1 MQLAAGC
8 GDGPAA
14 PSDDPKDHHG
24 KEREEKEKTMQHK
37 RSRLSTKILAFV
49 LILAL
54 VFPASAFASVAD
66 VAKDTRAPGKSLAN
80 TYPAYT
86 DIEWQISLAE
96 NAQAMVTVPTNM
108 TEEELG
114 TALSGDLTLS
124 LDRDSTRGY
133 LNPEKFP
140 YPYQGGALD
149 TWMTQWTKDKQPQ
162 NLFRVTEM
170 GISVDEAGK
179 VSLKLWIDIN
189 CYFGNRSGNVDY
201 SAPHSNG
208 GAYLDLCGYY
218 TLNVTAGDEAV
229 GSIHTKIVPYDSFRT
244 VYELYDDIDALAAMD
259 TDLYVSKESMG
270 QTTTDGY
277 DMPYLIV
284 ADSKESVDKW
294 LAYTDLVESDP
305 DLVLTKL
312 ANGDFDDLRVPMF
325 ASNVHSNENAA
336 VNGILEFA
344 HLLLENETIN
354 VNTLEGFTDAGKEL
368 LAQEMAKQNV
378 AVPEQI
384 KDFASYIGFIRGE
397 NGYKANGSLYSGQ
410 LDLEEYYNVK
420 NNEVNVKELLGDVF
434 MVIVPEQNIE
444 GYEHMTRTT
453 GQGYDPNRDEAN
465 QTLFEDANAMAL
477 VNKFNPMVFTEIHG
491 RVEAMLIEPCTPPHE
506 PNYEYDLI
514 DKQFIQLGEA
524 VGMGAIA
531 NNPEHNS
538 FEMPYRDY
546 LRVDNDSPSGVAWT
560 EPWDDMTTAYGSQ
573 FPVLIGTAGITWELP
588 VYSDVASELVVPY
601 GLMTQAM
608 YIQANKIT
616 MLENQAKLFSRG
628 VNNTNSNELVAPW
641 YVDQYDRPG
650 TQTELMRP
658 VYDGEGQNG
667 NFYPECYIIPM
678 DSANQ
683 KNLYDAAAEMKYL
696 TRNDVKVNVASKEFT
711 YDGVTYPAGTMV
723 VSMYQAK
730 RSLANSQL
738 FDGTFINVWQG
749 LYSESFAQRSNARGY
764 DRVIVAEPA
773 AYKTI
778 MAACPETINYTQALT
793 YLAAFATQF
802 EGVEN
807 ADVIIENVSN
817 DSAAAVNALLR
828 AGKTVAMITEGSEK
842 GNFICSYEDFM
853 TVAKDYVLTATG
865 EYGAGIKA
873 AVILN
878 PQVYLPGKPADN
890 TSGYVETTLRSGSYN
905 YRFDWLALT
914 AMGFTMTDDL
924 TKANVIVGSR
934 ALSDDALA
942 AVKAG
947 TPYMGYSND
956 AITGRSAFMQE
967 LGVEISSCDKGTDFL
982 GRVVYPNNTLVNAT
996 YINEGDDV
1004 MYEYGTNWFTKIPEG
1019 ATVLVQ
1025 NAGKAPLQGCICL
1038 TDDELTEQFNQY
1050 NNGVVGFEYQ
1060 NGDLDMA
1067 LFANVLNHKI
1077 HQTDEYTFIS
1087 NFIFSRSLTQ
1097 TAYEGTAQPENPD
1110 PVNPGKPEEPGKPD
1124 APKTGDSSN
1133 IIVWVLAASFSC
1145 VMIPAAVTLKRK
1157 AR

>member
-1 MQLAAGC
+1 
-8 GDGPAA
+8 
-14 PSDDPKDHHG
+14 
-24 KEREEKEKTMQHK
+24 MQHK

-86 DIEWQISLAE
+86 DIDWQISLAE
-96 NAQAMVTVPTNM
+96 DATATVTLPTNL
-108 TEEELG
+108 TENELAAAMDAG
-114 TALSGDLTLS
+114 LSLS
-124 LDRDSTRGY
+124 LDRDTQRGY

-140 YPYQGGALD
+140 NPYQGGPLD
-149 TWMTQWTKDKQPQ
+149 SWKTQRDTQMFQ
-162 NLFRVTEM
+162 
-170 GISVDEAGK
+170 VDDYGFAFDDDGK
-179 VSLKLWIDIN
+179 VSLVLYLNIS
-189 CYFGNRSGNVDY
+189 CYFANRSGSVNY

-208 GAYLDLCGYY
+208 GAYLGLCGYY
-218 TLNVTAGDEAV
+218 TLRVTADGKDIVSCHAKV
-229 GSIHTKIVPYDSFRT
+229 VPYDSFRT
-244 VYELYDDIDALAAMD
+244 VYELYDDLEALAATD

-305 DLVLTKL
+305 DLALTKL

-354 VNTLEGFTDAGKEL
+354 VNTLEGFDDAGKEL

-514 DKQFIQLGEA
+514 AKQFIQLGEA

-738 FDGTFINVWQG
+738 FDGSFINVWQG

-807 ADVIIENVSN
+807 ADVIIDNVSN

-828 AGKTVAMITEGSEK
+828 AGKTVAIITEGSEK

-865 EYGAGIKA
+865 VYGAGIKA

-914 AMGFTMTDDL
+914 AMGFTI
-924 TKANVIVGSR
+924 KANVIVGSR

-947 TPYMGYSND
+947 TPYMGYS
-956 AITGRSAFMQE
+956 TGASSGSAFMQE

-1087 NFIFSRSLTQ
+1087 NFIFSRSLTE
-1097 TAYEGTAQPENPD
+1097 TAYEGVAQPENPD

>member
-1 MQLAAGC
+1 
-8 GDGPAA
+8 
-14 PSDDPKDHHG
+14 
-24 KEREEKEKTMQHK
+24 MQHK
-37 RSRLSTKILAFV
+37 RSRLTTKILAFV

-86 DIEWQISLAE
+86 DIDWQISLAE

-114 TALSGDLTLS
+114 TALSGGLTLS

-189 CYFGNRSGNVDY
+189 CYFGNRSGNVDF

-218 TLNVTAGDEAV
+218 TLNVTAGDEAI

-244 VYELYDDIDALAAMD
+244 VYELYDDIDALAATD
-259 TDLYVSKESMG
+259 TDLYVAKESMG
-270 QTTTDGY
+270 QTTVDGY

-305 DLVLTKL
+305 DLALTKL

-344 HLLLENETIN
+344 HLLLENETIS
-354 VNTLEGFTDAGKEL
+354 VNTLEGFTEAGQ
-368 LAQEMAKQNV
+368 AQLKAEMEKQGA

-384 KDFASYIGFIRGE
+384 KNFASYIGFIRGE

-514 DKQFIQLGEA
+514 AKQFIQLGEA

-538 FEMPYRDY
+538 FEMPHRDY
-546 LRVDNDSPSGVAWT
+546 LRVDSDSPSGVAWT

-588 VYSDVASELVVPY
+588 VYSDVTSELVVPY

-608 YIQANKIT
+608 YIQNHKID
-616 MLENQAKLFSRG
+616 MLTTQAKLFSRG
-628 VNNTNSNELVAPW
+628 VNNTNSNEFVAPW
-641 YVDQYDRPG
+641 YVDQYDRVG
-650 TQTELMRP
+650 EQADLMRP

-683 KNLYDAAAEMKYL
+683 KNLYDAAVEMKYL

-738 FDGTFINVWQG
+738 FDGTFINVWRG

-764 DRVIVAEPA
+764 DRIIVAEPA
-773 AYKTI
+773 AYKAI

-793 YLAAFATQF
+793 YLAAFAAQF

-807 ADVIIENVSN
+807 ADVIIDNVSN

-853 TVAKDYVLTATG
+853 TVAKDYVITATG
-865 EYGAGIKA
+865 VYGANYKA

-878 PQVYLPGKPADN
+878 PLVFLPGKPANN

-914 AMGFTMTDDL
+914 AMGFTMTEDL

-947 TPYMGYSND
+947 TPYMGYSTG
-956 AITGRSAFMQE
+956 AISESALMQE
-967 LGVEISSCDKGTDFL
+967 LGVEISSCTMGTDFL
-982 GRVVYPNNTLVNAT
+982 GRVVYPNNTLVNAS
-996 YINEGDDV
+996 YINEADDV

-1038 TDDELTEQFNQY
+1038 TNDELTEQFNQY

-1060 NGDLDMA
+1060 SGKLDMA

-1087 NFIFSRSLTQ
+1087 NFIFSRSLTE
-1097 TAYEGTAQPENPD
+1097 TAYEGVAQPENPD

-1124 APKTGDSSN
+1124 APKTGDTSS
-1133 IIVWVLAASFSC
+1133 IIVWVLAASFTV
-1145 VMIPAAVTLKRK
+1145 VMIPMTVTLKRK

>member
-1 MQLAAGC
+1 
-8 GDGPAA
+8 
-14 PSDDPKDHHG
+14 
-24 KEREEKEKTMQHK
+24 MQHK

-86 DIEWQISLAE
+86 DIDWQISLAE
-96 NAQAMVTVPTNM
+96 DATATVTLPTNL
-108 TEEELG
+108 TENELAAAMDAG
-114 TALSGDLTLS
+114 LSLS
-124 LDRDSTRGY
+124 LDRDTQRGY

-140 YPYQGGALD
+140 NPYQGGPLD
-149 TWMTQWTKDKQPQ
+149 SWKTQRDTQMFQ
-162 NLFRVTEM
+162 
-170 GISVDEAGK
+170 VDDYGFAFDDDGK
-179 VSLKLWIDIN
+179 VSLVLYLNIS
-189 CYFGNRSGNVDY
+189 CYFANRSGSVDY

-218 TLNVTAGDEAV
+218 TLRVTADGKDIASCHAKV
-229 GSIHTKIVPYDSFRT
+229 VPYDSFRT
-244 VYELYDDIDALAAMD
+244 VYELYDDLEALAATD
-259 TDLYVSKESMG
+259 TDLYVAKESMG

-277 DMPYLIV
+277 NMPYLII

-305 DLVLTKL
+305 DLALTKL

-410 LDLEEYYNVK
+410 LDLAAYYNVQE
-420 NNEVNVKELLGDVF
+420 NRVNVKELLGDVF

-514 DKQFIQLGEA
+514 AKQFIQLGEA

-628 VNNTNSNELVAPW
+628 VNNNNSNELVAPW

-807 ADVIIENVSN
+807 ADVIIDNVSN
-817 DSAAAVNALLR
+817 DSAAAVNVLLR

-1050 NNGVVGFEYQ
+1050 NNGVVGFKYQ

-1087 NFIFSRSLTQ
+1087 NFIFSRSLTT
-1097 TAYEGTAQPENPD
+1097 TAYEGVAQPENPD

-1133 IIVWVLAASFSC
+1133 IILWVLAASFSC

>member
-1 MQLAAGC
+1 
-8 GDGPAA
+8 
-14 PSDDPKDHHG
+14 
-24 KEREEKEKTMQHK
+24 MQHK

-86 DIEWQISLAE
+86 DIDWQISLAE
-96 NAQAMVTVPTNM
+96 DATATVTLPTNL
-108 TEEELG
+108 TENELAAAMDAG
-114 TALSGDLTLS
+114 LSLS
-124 LDRDSTRGY
+124 LDRDTQRGY

-140 YPYQGGALD
+140 NPYQGGPLD
-149 TWMTQWTKDKQPQ
+149 SWKTQRDTQMFQ
-162 NLFRVTEM
+162 
-170 GISVDEAGK
+170 VDDYGFAFDDDGK
-179 VSLKLWIDIN
+179 VSLVLYLNIS
-189 CYFGNRSGNVDY
+189 CYFANRSGSVNY

-208 GAYLDLCGYY
+208 GAYLGLCGYY
-218 TLNVTAGDEAV
+218 TLRVTADGKDIVSCHAKV
-229 GSIHTKIVPYDSFRT
+229 VPYDSFRT
-244 VYELYDDIDALAAMD
+244 VYELYDDLEALAATD

-305 DLVLTKL
+305 DLALTKL

-514 DKQFIQLGEA
+514 AKQFIQLGEA

-807 ADVIIENVSN
+807 ADVIIDNVSN

-828 AGKTVAMITEGSEK
+828 AGKTVAIITEGSEK

-865 EYGAGIKA
+865 VYGAGIKA

-914 AMGFTMTDDL
+914 AMGFTI
-924 TKANVIVGSR
+924 KANVIVGSR

-947 TPYMGYSND
+947 TPYMGYSTG
-956 AITGRSAFMQE
+956 AISGSAFMQE

-1067 LFANVLNHKI
+1067 LFANVLYHKI
-1077 HQTDEYTFIS
+1077 HQTDEYTFIR
-1087 NFIFSRSLTQ
+1087 NFLFSRSLTE
-1097 TAYEGTAQPENPD
+1097 TAYEGVAQPENPD

>member
-1 MQLAAGC
+1 MTA
-8 GDGPAA
+8 DG
-14 PSDDPKDHHG
+14 KD
-24 KEREEKEKTMQHK
+24 
-37 RSRLSTKILAFV
+37 I
-49 LILAL
+49 
-54 VFPASAFASVAD
+54 ASCH
-66 VAKDTRAPGKSLAN
+66 AK
-80 TYPAYT
+80 
-86 DIEWQISLAE
+86 
-96 NAQAMVTVPTNM
+96 V
-108 TEEELG
+108 
-114 TALSGDLTLS
+114 
-124 LDRDSTRGY
+124 
-133 LNPEKFP
+133 
-140 YPYQGGALD
+140 
-149 TWMTQWTKDKQPQ
+149 
-162 NLFRVTEM
+162 
-170 GISVDEAGK
+170 
-179 VSLKLWIDIN
+179 
-189 CYFGNRSGNVDY
+189 
-201 SAPHSNG
+201 
-208 GAYLDLCGYY
+208 
-218 TLNVTAGDEAV
+218 
-229 GSIHTKIVPYDSFRT
+229 VPYDSFRT
-244 VYELYDDIDALAAMD
+244 VYELYDDLEALAATD

-305 DLVLTKL
+305 DLALTKL

-344 HLLLENETIN
+344 HLLLANETIN

-410 LDLEEYYNVK
+410 LDLAAYYNVQE
-420 NNEVNVKELLGDVF
+420 NRVNVKELLGDVF

-514 DKQFIQLGEA
+514 
-524 VGMGAIA
+524 
-531 NNPEHNS
+531 
-538 FEMPYRDY
+538 
-546 LRVDNDSPSGVAWT
+546 
-560 EPWDDMTTAYGSQ
+560 
-573 FPVLIGTAGITWELP
+573 
-588 VYSDVASELVVPY
+588 
-601 GLMTQAM
+601 
-608 YIQANKIT
+608 
-616 MLENQAKLFSRG
+616 AKLFSRG

-678 DSANQ
+678 DSTNQ

-696 TRNDVKVNVASKEFT
+696 TRNDVKVNVASKEST

-807 ADVIIENVSN
+807 ADVIIDNVSN

-865 EYGAGIKA
+865 VYGAGIKA

-947 TPYMGYSND
+947 TPYMGYSNG
-956 AITGRSAFMQE
+956 AISGSAFMQE

-996 YINEGDDV
+996 YINDG
-1004 MYEYGTNWFTKIPEG
+1004 
-1019 ATVLVQ
+1019 
-1025 NAGKAPLQGCICL
+1025 
-1038 TDDELTEQFNQY
+1038 
-1050 NNGVVGFEYQ
+1050 
-1060 NGDLDMA
+1060 
-1067 LFANVLNHKI
+1067 
-1077 HQTDEYTFIS
+1077 
-1087 NFIFSRSLTQ
+1087 
-1097 TAYEGTAQPENPD
+1097 
-1110 PVNPGKPEEPGKPD
+1110 
-1124 APKTGDSSN
+1124 PKTGDSSN

>member
-1 MQLAAGC
+1 
-8 GDGPAA
+8 
-14 PSDDPKDHHG
+14 
-24 KEREEKEKTMQHK
+24 MQHK

-66 VAKDTRAPGKSLAN
+66 VAKDTRSPGKSLAN

-86 DIEWQISLAE
+86 DIDWQISLAE
-96 NAQAMVTVPTNM
+96 DATATVTLPTNL
-108 TEEELG
+108 TENELAAAMDAG
-114 TALSGDLTLS
+114 LSLS
-124 LDRDSTRGY
+124 LDRDTQRGY

-140 YPYQGGALD
+140 NPYQGGPLD
-149 TWMTQWTKDKQPQ
+149 SWKTQRDTQMFQ
-162 NLFRVTEM
+162 
-170 GISVDEAGK
+170 VDDYGFAFDDDGK
-179 VSLKLWIDIN
+179 VSLVLYLNIS
-189 CYFGNRSGNVDY
+189 CYFANRSGSVDY

-218 TLNVTAGDEAV
+218 TLRVTADGKDIASCHAKV
-229 GSIHTKIVPYDSFRT
+229 VPYDSFRT
-244 VYELYDDIDALAAMD
+244 VYELYDDLEALAAMD
-259 TDLYVSKESMG
+259 TDLYVAKESMG
-270 QTTTDGY
+270 QTTVDGY

-305 DLVLTKL
+305 DLALTKL

-344 HLLLENETIN
+344 HLLLENETIS

-384 KDFASYIGFIRGE
+384 KNFASYIGFIRGE

-514 DKQFIQLGEA
+514 AKQFIQLGEA

-538 FEMPYRDY
+538 FEMPHRDY

-807 ADVIIENVSN
+807 ADVIIDNVSN

-853 TVAKDYVLTATG
+853 TVAKDYVITATG
-865 EYGAGIKA
+865 VYGANYKA

-878 PQVYLPGKPADN
+878 PLVFLPGKPANN

-934 ALSDDALA
+934 VLSDDALA

-956 AITGRSAFMQE
+956 AITGSSAFMQE
-967 LGVEISSCDKGTDFL
+967 LGVEISSCDMGTDFL

-1004 MYEYGTNWFTKIPEG
+1004 MYEYGTNWFTKIPKG

-1060 NGDLDMA
+1060 SGDLDMA

-1087 NFIFSRSLTQ
+1087 NFIFSRSLTT
-1097 TAYEGTAQPENPD
+1097 TAYEGVAQPENPD

-1124 APKTGDSSN
+1124 ALKTGDSSN
-1133 IIVWVLAASFSC
+1133 IILWVLAASFSC

>member
-1 MQLAAGC
+1 M
-8 GDGPAA
+8 
-14 PSDDPKDHHG
+14 DDYG
-24 KEREEKEKTMQHK
+24 F
-37 RSRLSTKILAFV
+37 AF
-49 LILAL
+49 
-54 VFPASAFASVAD
+54 D
-66 VAKDTRAPGKSLAN
+66 D
-80 TYPAYT
+80 
-86 DIEWQISLAE
+86 D
-96 NAQAMVTVPTNM
+96 
-108 TEEELG
+108 
-114 TALSGDLTLS
+114 
-124 LDRDSTRGY
+124 
-133 LNPEKFP
+133 
-140 YPYQGGALD
+140 
-149 TWMTQWTKDKQPQ
+149 
-162 NLFRVTEM
+162 
-170 GISVDEAGK
+170 GK
-179 VSLKLWIDIN
+179 VSLVLYLNIS
-189 CYFGNRSGNVDY
+189 CYFANRSGSVDY

-218 TLNVTAGDEAV
+218 TLRVTADGKDIASCHAKV
-229 GSIHTKIVPYDSFRT
+229 VPYDSFRT
-244 VYELYDDIDALAAMD
+244 VYELYDDLEALAAMD

-305 DLVLTKL
+305 DLALTKL

-384 KDFASYIGFIRGE
+384 KNFASYIGFIRGE

-410 LDLEEYYNVK
+410 LDLAAYYNVQE
-420 NNEVNVKELLGDVF
+420 NRVNVKELLGDVF

-514 DKQFIQLGEA
+514 AKQFIQLGEA

-683 KNLYDAAAEMKYL
+683 KNLYDAAAGMKYL

-807 ADVIIENVSN
+807 ADVIIDNVSN

-828 AGKTVAMITEGSEK
+828 AGKTVAIITEGSEK

-865 EYGAGIKA
+865 VYGAGIKA

-1038 TDDELTEQFNQY
+1038 TDDELTAQFNQY

-1060 NGDLDMA
+1060 SGKLDMA

-1087 NFIFSRSLTQ
+1087 NFIFSRSLTT
-1097 TAYEGTAQPENPD
+1097 TAYEGVAQPENPD
-1110 PVNPGKPEEPGKPD
+1110 PANPGKPEEPGKPD

-1133 IIVWVLAASFSC
+1133 IILWVLAASFSC
-1145 VMIPAAVTLKRK
+1145 VMIPAAVTLRRK

>member
-1 MQLAAGC
+1 
-8 GDGPAA
+8 
-14 PSDDPKDHHG
+14 
-24 KEREEKEKTMQHK
+24 MQHK

-49 LILAL
+49 LILVL

-66 VAKDTRAPGKSLAN
+66 VAKDTRSPGKSLAN

-86 DIEWQISLAE
+86 DIDWQISLAE
-96 NAQAMVTVPTNM
+96 DATATVTLPTNL
-108 TEEELG
+108 TENELAAAMDAG
-114 TALSGDLTLS
+114 LSLS
-124 LDRDSTRGY
+124 LDRDTQRGY

-140 YPYQGGALD
+140 NPYQGGPLD
-149 TWMTQWTKDKQPQ
+149 SWKTQRDTQMFQ
-162 NLFRVTEM
+162 
-170 GISVDEAGK
+170 VDDYGFAFDDDGK
-179 VSLKLWIDIN
+179 VSLVLYLNIS
-189 CYFGNRSGNVDY
+189 CYFGNRSGNVDF

-305 DLVLTKL
+305 DLALTKL

-453 GQGYDPNRDEAN
+453 SQGYDPNRDEAN

-514 DKQFIQLGEA
+514 AKQFIQLGEA

-807 ADVIIENVSN
+807 ADVIIDNVSN

-865 EYGAGIKA
+865 VYGSGIKA

-947 TPYMGYSND
+947 TPYMGYSNG
-956 AITGRSAFMQE
+956 AISGSAFMQE

-1025 NAGKAPLQGCICL
+1025 NAGKDPLQGCICL
-1038 TDDELTEQFNQY
+1038 TDEELTAQFNQY

-1060 NGDLDMA
+1060 NGDLDIA
-1067 LFANVLNHKI
+1067 LFANVMNHKI

-1087 NFIFSRSLTQ
+1087 NFIFSRSLTE
-1097 TAYEGTAQPENPD
+1097 TAYEGVAQPENPD

>member
-1 MQLAAGC
+1 
-8 GDGPAA
+8 
-14 PSDDPKDHHG
+14 
-24 KEREEKEKTMQHK
+24 MQHK

-66 VAKDTRAPGKSLAN
+66 VAKDTRSPGKSLAN

-86 DIEWQISLAE
+86 DIDWQISLAE
-96 NAQAMVTVPTNM
+96 DATATVTLPTNL
-108 TEEELG
+108 TENELAAAMDAG
-114 TALSGDLTLS
+114 LSLS
-124 LDRDSTRGY
+124 LDRDTQRGY

-140 YPYQGGALD
+140 NPYQGGPLD
-149 TWMTQWTKDKQPQ
+149 SWKTQRDTQMFQ
-162 NLFRVTEM
+162 
-170 GISVDEAGK
+170 VDDYGFAFDDDGK
-179 VSLKLWIDIN
+179 VSLVLYLNIS
-189 CYFGNRSGNVDY
+189 CYFANRSGSVDY

-218 TLNVTAGDEAV
+218 TLRVTADGKDIASCHAKV
-229 GSIHTKIVPYDSFRT
+229 VPYDSFRT
-244 VYELYDDIDALAAMD
+244 VYELYDDLEALAAMD
-259 TDLYVSKESMG
+259 TDLYVAKESMG
-270 QTTTDGY
+270 QTTVDGY

-305 DLVLTKL
+305 DLALTKL

-344 HLLLENETIN
+344 HLLLENETIS

-384 KDFASYIGFIRGE
+384 KNFASYIGFIRGE

-514 DKQFIQLGEA
+514 AKQFIQLGEA

-538 FEMPYRDY
+538 FEMPHRDY

-807 ADVIIENVSN
+807 ADVIIDNVSN

-853 TVAKDYVLTATG
+853 TVAKDYVITATG
-865 EYGAGIKA
+865 VYGANYKA

-878 PQVYLPGKPADN
+878 PLVFLPGKPANN

-934 ALSDDALA
+934 VLSDDALA

-956 AITGRSAFMQE
+956 AITGSSAFMQE
-967 LGVEISSCDKGTDFL
+967 LGVEISSCDMGTDFL

-1004 MYEYGTNWFTKIPEG
+1004 MYEYGTNWFTKIPKG

-1060 NGDLDMA
+1060 SGDLDMA

-1087 NFIFSRSLTQ
+1087 NFIFSRSLTT
-1097 TAYEGTAQPENPD
+1097 TAYEGVAQPENPD

>member
-1 MQLAAGC
+1 MTA
-8 GDGPAA
+8 DG
-14 PSDDPKDHHG
+14 KD
-24 KEREEKEKTMQHK
+24 
-37 RSRLSTKILAFV
+37 I
-49 LILAL
+49 
-54 VFPASAFASVAD
+54 ASCH
-66 VAKDTRAPGKSLAN
+66 AK
-80 TYPAYT
+80 
-86 DIEWQISLAE
+86 
-96 NAQAMVTVPTNM
+96 V
-108 TEEELG
+108 
-114 TALSGDLTLS
+114 
-124 LDRDSTRGY
+124 
-133 LNPEKFP
+133 
-140 YPYQGGALD
+140 
-149 TWMTQWTKDKQPQ
+149 
-162 NLFRVTEM
+162 
-170 GISVDEAGK
+170 
-179 VSLKLWIDIN
+179 
-189 CYFGNRSGNVDY
+189 
-201 SAPHSNG
+201 
-208 GAYLDLCGYY
+208 
-218 TLNVTAGDEAV
+218 
-229 GSIHTKIVPYDSFRT
+229 VPYDSFRT
-244 VYELYDDIDALAAMD
+244 VYELYDDLEALAATD

-305 DLVLTKL
+305 DLALTKL

-410 LDLEEYYNVK
+410 LDLAAYYNVQE
-420 NNEVNVKELLGDVF
+420 NRVNVKELLGDVF

-453 GQGYDPNRDEAN
+453 GQGYDPNRDETN

-514 DKQFIQLGEA
+514 
-524 VGMGAIA
+524 
-531 NNPEHNS
+531 
-538 FEMPYRDY
+538 
-546 LRVDNDSPSGVAWT
+546 
-560 EPWDDMTTAYGSQ
+560 
-573 FPVLIGTAGITWELP
+573 
-588 VYSDVASELVVPY
+588 
-601 GLMTQAM
+601 
-608 YIQANKIT
+608 
-616 MLENQAKLFSRG
+616 AKLFSRG

-678 DSANQ
+678 DSTNQ

-696 TRNDVKVNVASKEFT
+696 TRNDVKVNVASKEST

-807 ADVIIENVSN
+807 ADVIIDNVSN

-865 EYGAGIKA
+865 VYGAGIKA

-947 TPYMGYSND
+947 TPYMGYSNG
-956 AITGRSAFMQE
+956 AISGSAFMQE

-996 YINEGDDV
+996 YINDG
-1004 MYEYGTNWFTKIPEG
+1004 
-1019 ATVLVQ
+1019 
-1025 NAGKAPLQGCICL
+1025 
-1038 TDDELTEQFNQY
+1038 
-1050 NNGVVGFEYQ
+1050 
-1060 NGDLDMA
+1060 
-1067 LFANVLNHKI
+1067 
-1077 HQTDEYTFIS
+1077 
-1087 NFIFSRSLTQ
+1087 
-1097 TAYEGTAQPENPD
+1097 
-1110 PVNPGKPEEPGKPD
+1110 
-1124 APKTGDSSN
+1124 PKTGDSSN

>member
-1 MQLAAGC
+1 
-8 GDGPAA
+8 
-14 PSDDPKDHHG
+14 
-24 KEREEKEKTMQHK
+24 MQHK

-66 VAKDTRAPGKSLAN
+66 VAKDTRSPGKSLAN

-86 DIEWQISLAE
+86 DIDWQISLAE
-96 NAQAMVTVPTNM
+96 DATATVTLPTNL
-108 TEEELG
+108 TENELAAAMDAG
-114 TALSGDLTLS
+114 LSLS
-124 LDRDSTRGY
+124 LDRDTQRGY

-140 YPYQGGALD
+140 NPYQGGPLD
-149 TWMTQWTKDKQPQ
+149 SWKTQRDTQMFQ
-162 NLFRVTEM
+162 
-170 GISVDEAGK
+170 VDDYGFAFDDDGK
-179 VSLKLWIDIN
+179 VSLVLYLNIS
-189 CYFGNRSGNVDY
+189 CYFANRSGSVDY

-218 TLNVTAGDEAV
+218 TLRVTADGKDIASCHAKV
-229 GSIHTKIVPYDSFRT
+229 VPYDSFRT
-244 VYELYDDIDALAAMD
+244 VYELYDDLEALAAMD
-259 TDLYVSKESMG
+259 TDLYVAKESMG
-270 QTTTDGY
+270 QTTVDGY

-305 DLVLTKL
+305 DLALTKL

-344 HLLLENETIN
+344 HLLLENETIS

-368 LAQEMAKQNV
+368 LAQEMTKQNV

-384 KDFASYIGFIRGE
+384 KNFASYIGFIRGE

-514 DKQFIQLGEA
+514 AKQFIQLGEA

-538 FEMPYRDY
+538 FEMPHRDY

-807 ADVIIENVSN
+807 ADVIIDNVSN

-853 TVAKDYVLTATG
+853 TVAKDYVITATG
-865 EYGAGIKA
+865 VYGANYKA

-878 PQVYLPGKPADN
+878 PLVFLPGKPANN

-934 ALSDDALA
+934 VLSDDALA

-956 AITGRSAFMQE
+956 AITGSSAFMQE
-967 LGVEISSCDKGTDFL
+967 LGVEISSCDMGTDFL

-1004 MYEYGTNWFTKIPEG
+1004 MYEYGTNWFTKIPKG

-1060 NGDLDMA
+1060 SGDLDMA

-1087 NFIFSRSLTQ
+1087 NFIFSRSLTT
-1097 TAYEGTAQPENPD
+1097 TAYEGVAQPENPD

-1133 IIVWVLAASFSC
+1133 IILWVLAASFSC

>member
-453 GQGYDPNRDEAN
+453 SQGYDPNRDEAN

-514 DKQFIQLGEA
+514 AKQFIQLGEA

-538 FEMPYRDY
+538 FEMPHRDY

-696 TRNDVKVNVASKEFT
+696 TRNDVKVNVAGKEFT

-738 FDGTFINVWQG
+738 FDGTFINIWQG

-807 ADVIIENVSN
+807 ADVIIDNVSN

-842 GNFICSYEDFM
+842 GNFVCSYEDFM

-865 EYGAGIKA
+865 VYGAGIKA

-914 AMGFTMTDDL
+914 AMGFTMTEDL

-947 TPYMGYSND
+947 TPYMGYSTG
-956 AITGRSAFMQE
+956 AISGSAFMQE

-1004 MYEYGTNWFTKIPEG
+1004 MYEYGTNWFTKLPEG

-1025 NAGKAPLQGCICL
+1025 NAGKTPMQGCICL
-1038 TDDELTEQFNQY
+1038 TDEELTAQFNQY

-1060 NGDLDMA
+1060 SGKLDMA

-1087 NFIFSRSLTQ
+1087 NFIFSRSLTT
-1097 TAYEGTAQPENPD
+1097 TAYEGVAQPENPD

-1133 IIVWVLAASFSC
+1133 IILWVLAASFSC

>member
-1 MQLAAGC
+1 MQLAAG
-8 GDGPAA
+8 GGNGPAA

-37 RSRLSTKILAFV
+37 RSRLTTKILAFV

-66 VAKDTRAPGKSLAN
+66 VAKDTRSPGKSLAN

-244 VYELYDDIDALAAMD
+244 VYELYDDIDALAATD

-270 QTTTDGY
+270 QTTVDGY

-305 DLVLTKL
+305 DLALTKL

-384 KDFASYIGFIRGE
+384 KNFASYIGFIRGE

-453 GQGYDPNRDEAN
+453 SQGYDPNRDEAN

-514 DKQFIQLGEA
+514 AKQFIQLGEA

-538 FEMPYRDY
+538 FEMPHRDY

-696 TRNDVKVNVASKEFT
+696 TRNDVKVNVAGKEFT

-807 ADVIIENVSN
+807 ADVIIDNVSN

-865 EYGAGIKA
+865 VYGAGIKA

-947 TPYMGYSND
+947 TPYMGYSTG
-956 AITGRSAFMQE
+956 AISGSAFMQE

-996 YINEGDDV
+996 YINENDDV

-1025 NAGKAPLQGCICL
+1025 NAGKTPMQGCICL
-1038 TDDELTEQFNQY
+1038 TDDELTAQFNQY

-1060 NGDLDMA
+1060 NGDLDIA

-1087 NFIFSRSLTQ
+1087 NFIFSRSLTT
-1097 TAYEGTAQPENPD
+1097 TAYEGVAQPENPD

-1133 IIVWVLAASFSC
+1133 IILWVLAASFSC

>member
-1 MQLAAGC
+1 
-8 GDGPAA
+8 
-14 PSDDPKDHHG
+14 
-24 KEREEKEKTMQHK
+24 MQHK

-86 DIEWQISLAE
+86 DIDWQISLAE
-96 NAQAMVTVPTNM
+96 DATATVTLPTNL
-108 TEEELG
+108 TENELAAAMDAG
-114 TALSGDLTLS
+114 LSLS
-124 LDRDSTRGY
+124 LDRDTQRGY

-140 YPYQGGALD
+140 NPYQGGPLD
-149 TWMTQWTKDKQPQ
+149 SWKTQRDTQMFQ
-162 NLFRVTEM
+162 
-170 GISVDEAGK
+170 VDDYGFAFDDDGK
-179 VSLKLWIDIN
+179 VSLVLYLNIS
-189 CYFGNRSGNVDY
+189 CYFANRSGSVDY

-208 GAYLDLCGYY
+208 GAYLGLCGYY
-218 TLNVTAGDEAV
+218 TLRVTADGKDIASCHAKV
-229 GSIHTKIVPYDSFRT
+229 VPYDSFRT
-244 VYELYDDIDALAAMD
+244 VYELYDDLEALAAMD

-305 DLVLTKL
+305 DLALTKL

-384 KDFASYIGFIRGE
+384 KNFASYIGFIRGE

-410 LDLEEYYNVK
+410 LDLAAYYNVQE
-420 NNEVNVKELLGDVF
+420 NRVNVKELLGDVF

-514 DKQFIQLGEA
+514 AKQFIQLGEA

-807 ADVIIENVSN
+807 ADVIIDNVSN
-817 DSAAAVNALLR
+817 DSTAAINALLR

-865 EYGAGIKA
+865 VYGAGIKA

-914 AMGFTMTDDL
+914 AMGFTMTEDL

-956 AITGRSAFMQE
+956 AITGRFAFMQE
-967 LGVEISSCDKGTDFL
+967 LGVEISSCDMGTDFL

-996 YINEGDDV
+996 YINEADDV
-1004 MYEYGTNWFTKIPEG
+1004 MYEYGTYWFTKLPEG
-1019 ATVLVQ
+1019 ATVLMQ
-1025 NAGKAPLQGCICL
+1025 NAGKDLLQGCICL

-1087 NFIFSRSLTQ
+1087 NFIFSRSLTEM
-1097 TAYEGTAQPENPD
+1097 AYEGVAQPENPD

>member
-37 RSRLSTKILAFV
+37 RSRLTTKILAFV

-189 CYFGNRSGNVDY
+189 CYFGNRSGNVDF

-453 GQGYDPNRDEAN
+453 SQGYDPNRDEAN

-514 DKQFIQLGEA
+514 AKQFIQLGEA

-538 FEMPYRDY
+538 FEMPHRDY

-696 TRNDVKVNVASKEFT
+696 TRNDVKVNVAGKEFT

-807 ADVIIENVSN
+807 ADVIIDNVSN

-842 GNFICSYEDFM
+842 GNFVCSYEDFM

-865 EYGAGIKA
+865 VYGAGIKA

-914 AMGFTMTDDL
+914 AMGFTMTEDL
-924 TKANVIVGSR
+924 TKANVIVGSC

-947 TPYMGYSND
+947 TPYMGYSTG
-956 AITGRSAFMQE
+956 AISGSAFMQE

-1004 MYEYGTNWFTKIPEG
+1004 MYEYGTNWFTKLPEG

-1025 NAGKAPLQGCICL
+1025 NAGKTPMQGCICL
-1038 TDDELTEQFNQY
+1038 TDEELTAQFNQY

-1060 NGDLDMA
+1060 SGKLDMA

-1087 NFIFSRSLTQ
+1087 NFIFSRSLTT
-1097 TAYEGTAQPENPD
+1097 TAYEGVAQPENPD

-1133 IIVWVLAASFSC
+1133 IILWVLAASFSC

>member
-1 MQLAAGC
+1 
-8 GDGPAA
+8 
-14 PSDDPKDHHG
+14 
-24 KEREEKEKTMQHK
+24 MQHK

-66 VAKDTRAPGKSLAN
+66 VAKDTRSPGKSLAN

-86 DIEWQISLAE
+86 DIDWQISLAE
-96 NAQAMVTVPTNM
+96 DATATVTLPTNL
-108 TEEELG
+108 TENELAAAMDAG
-114 TALSGDLTLS
+114 LSLS
-124 LDRDSTRGY
+124 LDRDTQRGY

-140 YPYQGGALD
+140 NPYQGGPLD
-149 TWMTQWTKDKQPQ
+149 SWKTQRDTQMFQ
-162 NLFRVTEM
+162 
-170 GISVDEAGK
+170 VDDYGFAFDDDGK
-179 VSLKLWIDIN
+179 VSLVLYLNIS
-189 CYFGNRSGNVDY
+189 CYFANRSGSVDY

-218 TLNVTAGDEAV
+218 TLRVTADGKDIASCHAKV
-229 GSIHTKIVPYDSFRT
+229 VPYDSFRT
-244 VYELYDDIDALAAMD
+244 VYELYDDLEALAAMD

-305 DLVLTKL
+305 DLALTKL

-384 KDFASYIGFIRGE
+384 KNFASYIGFIRGE

-410 LDLEEYYNVK
+410 LDLAAYYNVQE
-420 NNEVNVKELLGDVF
+420 NRVNVKELLGDVF

-514 DKQFIQLGEA
+514 AKQFIQLGEA

-778 MAACPETINYTQALT
+778 MAACPETINYTQALN

-807 ADVIIENVSN
+807 ADVIIDNVSN

-828 AGKTVAMITEGSEK
+828 AGKTVAIITEGSEK

-853 TVAKDYVLTATG
+853 TVAKDYVITATG
-865 EYGAGIKA
+865 VYGANYKA

-878 PQVYLPGKPADN
+878 PLVFLPGKPANN

-934 ALSDDALA
+934 VLSDDALA

-956 AITGRSAFMQE
+956 AITGSSAFMQE
-967 LGVEISSCDKGTDFL
+967 LGVEISSCDMGTDFL

-1004 MYEYGTNWFTKIPEG
+1004 MYEYGTNWFTKIPKG

-1060 NGDLDMA
+1060 SGDLDMA

-1087 NFIFSRSLTQ
+1087 NFIFSRSLTT
-1097 TAYEGTAQPENPD
+1097 TAYEGVAQPENPD

-1133 IIVWVLAASFSC
+1133 IILWVLAASFSC

>member
-1 MQLAAGC
+1 
-8 GDGPAA
+8 
-14 PSDDPKDHHG
+14 
-24 KEREEKEKTMQHK
+24 MQHK

-86 DIEWQISLAE
+86 DIDWQISLAE
-96 NAQAMVTVPTNM
+96 DATATVTLPTNL
-108 TEEELG
+108 TENELAAAMDAG
-114 TALSGDLTLS
+114 LSLS
-124 LDRDSTRGY
+124 LDRDTQRGY

-140 YPYQGGALD
+140 NPYQGGPLD
-149 TWMTQWTKDKQPQ
+149 SWKTQRDTQMFQ
-162 NLFRVTEM
+162 
-170 GISVDEAGK
+170 VDDYGFAFDDDGK
-179 VSLKLWIDIN
+179 VSLVLYLNIS
-189 CYFGNRSGNVDY
+189 CYFANRSGSVDY

-218 TLNVTAGDEAV
+218 TLRVTADGKDIASCHAKV
-229 GSIHTKIVPYDSFRT
+229 VPYDSFRT
-244 VYELYDDIDALAAMD
+244 VYELYDDLEALAATD
-259 TDLYVSKESMG
+259 TDLYVAKESMG

-277 DMPYLIV
+277 NMPYLII

-305 DLVLTKL
+305 DLALTKL

-410 LDLEEYYNVK
+410 LDLAAYYNVQE
-420 NNEVNVKELLGDVF
+420 NRVNVKELLGDVF

-514 DKQFIQLGEA
+514 AKQFIQLGEA

-628 VNNTNSNELVAPW
+628 VNNNNSNELVAPW

-807 ADVIIENVSN
+807 ADVIIDNVSN
-817 DSAAAVNALLR
+817 DSAAAVNVLLR

-1025 NAGKAPLQGCICL
+1025 NADKAPLQGCICL

-1050 NNGVVGFEYQ
+1050 NNGVVGFKYQ

-1087 NFIFSRSLTQ
+1087 NFIFSRSLTT
-1097 TAYEGTAQPENPD
+1097 TAYEGVAQPENPD

-1133 IIVWVLAASFSC
+1133 IILWVLAASFSC

>member
-1 MQLAAGC
+1 
-8 GDGPAA
+8 
-14 PSDDPKDHHG
+14 
-24 KEREEKEKTMQHK
+24 MQHK

-86 DIEWQISLAE
+86 DIDWQISLAE
-96 NAQAMVTVPTNM
+96 DATATVTLPTNL
-108 TEEELG
+108 TENELAAAMDAG
-114 TALSGDLTLS
+114 LSLS
-124 LDRDSTRGY
+124 LDRDTQRGY

-140 YPYQGGALD
+140 NPYQGGPLD
-149 TWMTQWTKDKQPQ
+149 SWKTQRDTQMFQ
-162 NLFRVTEM
+162 
-170 GISVDEAGK
+170 VDDYGFAFDDDGK
-179 VSLKLWIDIN
+179 VSLVLYLNIS
-189 CYFGNRSGNVDY
+189 CYFANRSGSVNY

-208 GAYLDLCGYY
+208 GAYLGLCGYY
-218 TLNVTAGDEAV
+218 TLRVTADGQDIVSCHAKV
-229 GSIHTKIVPYDSFRT
+229 VPYDSFRT
-244 VYELYDDIDALAAMD
+244 VYELYDDLEALAATD

-305 DLVLTKL
+305 DLALTKL

-514 DKQFIQLGEA
+514 AKQFIQLGEA

-807 ADVIIENVSN
+807 ADVIIDNVSN

-828 AGKTVAMITEGSEK
+828 AGKTVAIITEGSEK

-865 EYGAGIKA
+865 VYGAGIKA

-914 AMGFTMTDDL
+914 AMGFTI
-924 TKANVIVGSR
+924 KANVIVGSR

-947 TPYMGYSND
+947 TPYMGYSTG
-956 AITGRSAFMQE
+956 AISGSAFMQE

-1087 NFIFSRSLTQ
+1087 NFIFSRSLTE
-1097 TAYEGTAQPENPD
+1097 TAYEGVAQPENPD

>member
-1 MQLAAGC
+1 
-8 GDGPAA
+8 
-14 PSDDPKDHHG
+14 
-24 KEREEKEKTMQHK
+24 MQHK

-86 DIEWQISLAE
+86 DIDWQISLAE
-96 NAQAMVTVPTNM
+96 DATATVTLPTNL
-108 TEEELG
+108 TENELAAAMDAG
-114 TALSGDLTLS
+114 LSLS
-124 LDRDSTRGY
+124 LDRDTQRGY

-140 YPYQGGALD
+140 NPYQGGPLD
-149 TWMTQWTKDKQPQ
+149 SWKTQRDTQMFQ
-162 NLFRVTEM
+162 
-170 GISVDEAGK
+170 VDDYGFAFDDDGK
-179 VSLKLWIDIN
+179 VSLVLYLNIS
-189 CYFGNRSGNVDY
+189 CYFANRSGSVDY

-218 TLNVTAGDEAV
+218 TLRVTADGKDIASCHAKV
-229 GSIHTKIVPYDSFRT
+229 VPYDSFRT
-244 VYELYDDIDALAAMD
+244 VYELYDDLEALAATD
-259 TDLYVSKESMG
+259 TDLYVAKESMG
-270 QTTTDGY
+270 QTTVDGY

-305 DLVLTKL
+305 DLALTKL

-453 GQGYDPNRDEAN
+453 SQGYDPNRDEAN

-514 DKQFIQLGEA
+514 AKQFIQLGEA

-538 FEMPYRDY
+538 FEMPHRDY

-628 VNNTNSNELVAPW
+628 VNNINSNELVAPW

-711 YDGVTYPAGTMV
+711 YDGVTYLAGTMV

-807 ADVIIENVSN
+807 ADVIIDNVSN

-865 EYGAGIKA
+865 VYGAGIKA

-956 AITGRSAFMQE
+956 AITGRFAFMQE
-967 LGVEISSCDKGTDFL
+967 LGVEISSCDKGIDFL
-982 GRVVYPNNTLVNAT
+982 GRVVYPNNTLVNAS
-996 YINEGDDV
+996 YINEADDV

-1038 TDDELTEQFNQY
+1038 TDEELTEQFNQY

-1060 NGDLDMA
+1060 NGDLDIA

-1087 NFIFSRSLTQ
+1087 NFIFSRSLTE
-1097 TAYEGTAQPENPD
+1097 TAYEGVAQPENPD

>member
-1 MQLAAGC
+1 
-8 GDGPAA
+8 
-14 PSDDPKDHHG
+14 
-24 KEREEKEKTMQHK
+24 MQHK

-66 VAKDTRAPGKSLAN
+66 VAKDTRSPGKSLAN

-86 DIEWQISLAE
+86 DIDWQISLAE
-96 NAQAMVTVPTNM
+96 DATATVTLPTNL
-108 TEEELG
+108 TENELAAAMDAG
-114 TALSGDLTLS
+114 LSLS
-124 LDRDSTRGY
+124 LDRDTQRGY

-140 YPYQGGALD
+140 NPYQGGPLD
-149 TWMTQWTKDKQPQ
+149 SWKTQRDTQMFQ
-162 NLFRVTEM
+162 
-170 GISVDEAGK
+170 VDDYGFAFDDDGK
-179 VSLKLWIDIN
+179 VSLVLYLNIS
-189 CYFGNRSGNVDY
+189 CYFANRSGSVDY

-218 TLNVTAGDEAV
+218 TLRVTADGKDIASCHAKV
-229 GSIHTKIVPYDSFRT
+229 VPYDSFRT
-244 VYELYDDIDALAAMD
+244 VYELYDDLEALAAMD
-259 TDLYVSKESMG
+259 TDLYVAKESMG
-270 QTTTDGY
+270 QTTVDGY

-305 DLVLTKL
+305 DLALTKL

-344 HLLLENETIN
+344 HLLLENETIS

-384 KDFASYIGFIRGE
+384 KNFASYIGFIRGE

-514 DKQFIQLGEA
+514 AKQFIQLGEA

-538 FEMPYRDY
+538 FEMPHRDY

-807 ADVIIENVSN
+807 ADVIIDNVSN

-853 TVAKDYVLTATG
+853 TVAKDYVITATG
-865 EYGAGIKA
+865 VYGANYKA

-878 PQVYLPGKPADN
+878 PLVFLPGKPANN

-934 ALSDDALA
+934 VLSDDALA

-956 AITGRSAFMQE
+956 AITGSSTFMQE
-967 LGVEISSCDKGTDFL
+967 LGVEISSCDMGTDFL

-1004 MYEYGTNWFTKIPEG
+1004 MYEYGTNWFTKIPKG

-1060 NGDLDMA
+1060 SGDLDMA

-1087 NFIFSRSLTQ
+1087 NFIFSRSLTT
-1097 TAYEGTAQPENPD
+1097 TAYEGVAQPENPD

-1133 IIVWVLAASFSC
+1133 IILWVLAASFSC

>member
-1 MQLAAGC
+1 
-8 GDGPAA
+8 
-14 PSDDPKDHHG
+14 
-24 KEREEKEKTMQHK
+24 MQHK

-86 DIEWQISLAE
+86 DIDWQISLAE
-96 NAQAMVTVPTNM
+96 DATATVTLPTNL
-108 TEEELG
+108 TENELAAAMDAG
-114 TALSGDLTLS
+114 LSLS
-124 LDRDSTRGY
+124 LDRDTQRGY

-140 YPYQGGALD
+140 NPYQGGPLD
-149 TWMTQWTKDKQPQ
+149 SWKTQRDTQMFQ
-162 NLFRVTEM
+162 
-170 GISVDEAGK
+170 VDDYGFAFDDDGK
-179 VSLKLWIDIN
+179 VSLVLYLNIS
-189 CYFGNRSGNVDY
+189 CYFANRSGSVDY
-201 SAPHSNG
+201 SGPHSNG

-218 TLNVTAGDEAV
+218 TLRVTADGKDIASCHAKV
-229 GSIHTKIVPYDSFRT
+229 VPYDSFRT
-244 VYELYDDIDALAAMD
+244 VYELYDDLEALAATD

-305 DLVLTKL
+305 DLALTKL

-410 LDLEEYYNVK
+410 LDLAAYYNVQE
-420 NNEVNVKELLGDVF
+420 NRVNVKELLGDVF

-514 DKQFIQLGEA
+514 AKQFIQLGEA

-538 FEMPYRDY
+538 FEMPHRDY
-546 LRVDNDSPSGVAWT
+546 LRVDSDSPSGVAWT

-588 VYSDVASELVVPY
+588 VYSDVTSELVVPY

-650 TQTELMRP
+650 TQAELMRP

-807 ADVIIENVSN
+807 ADVIIDNVSN

-828 AGKTVAMITEGSEK
+828 AGKTVAMITEGDEK

-853 TVAKDYVLTATG
+853 TVAKDYVITATG
-865 EYGAGIKA
+865 VYGANYKA

-878 PQVYLPGKPADN
+878 PLVFLPGKPANN

-914 AMGFTMTDDL
+914 AMGFTMTEDL

-1038 TDDELTEQFNQY
+1038 TDDELTAQFNQY

-1087 NFIFSRSLTQ
+1087 NFIFSRSLTE
-1097 TAYEGTAQPENPD
+1097 TAYEGVAQPENPD

>member
-1 MQLAAGC
+1 
-8 GDGPAA
+8 
-14 PSDDPKDHHG
+14 
-24 KEREEKEKTMQHK
+24 MQHK

-86 DIEWQISLAE
+86 DIDWQISLAE
-96 NAQAMVTVPTNM
+96 DATATVTLPTNL
-108 TEEELG
+108 TENELAAAMDAG
-114 TALSGDLTLS
+114 LSLS
-124 LDRDSTRGY
+124 LDRDTQRGY

-140 YPYQGGALD
+140 NPYQGGPLD
-149 TWMTQWTKDKQPQ
+149 SWKTQRDTQMFQ
-162 NLFRVTEM
+162 
-170 GISVDEAGK
+170 VDDYGFAFDDDGK
-179 VSLKLWIDIN
+179 VSLVLYLNIS
-189 CYFGNRSGNVDY
+189 CYFANRSGSVDY

-208 GAYLDLCGYY
+208 GAYLGLCGYY
-218 TLNVTAGDEAV
+218 TLRVTADGKDIASCHAKV
-229 GSIHTKIVPYDSFRT
+229 VPYDSFRT
-244 VYELYDDIDALAAMD
+244 VYELYDDLEALAAMD

-410 LDLEEYYNVK
+410 LDLAAYYNVQE
-420 NNEVNVKELLGDVF
+420 NRVNVKELLGDVF

-514 DKQFIQLGEA
+514 AKQFIQLGEA

-683 KNLYDAAAEMKYL
+683 KNLYDAAEMKYL

-807 ADVIIENVSN
+807 ADVIIDNVSN

-842 GNFICSYEDFM
+842 GNFVCSYEDFM

-865 EYGAGIKA
+865 VYGTGIKA

-934 ALSDDALA
+934 VLSDDALA

-956 AITGRSAFMQE
+956 AITGSSAFMQE
-967 LGVEISSCDKGTDFL
+967 LGVEISSCDMGTDFL

-996 YINEGDDV
+996 YINEADDV
-1004 MYEYGTNWFTKIPEG
+1004 MYEYGTYWFTKLPEG
-1019 ATVLVQ
+1019 ATVLMQ
-1025 NAGKAPLQGCICL
+1025 NAGKDPLQGCICL

-1087 NFIFSRSLTQ
+1087 NFIFSRSLTEM
-1097 TAYEGTAQPENPD
+1097 AYEGVAQPENPD

>member
-1 MQLAAGC
+1 MQ
-8 GDGPAA
+8 
-14 PSDDPKDHHG
+14 
-24 KEREEKEKTMQHK
+24 RK

-86 DIEWQISLAE
+86 DIDWQISLAE
-96 NAQAMVTVPTNM
+96 DATATVTLPTNL
-108 TEEELG
+108 TENELAAAMDVG
-114 TALSGDLTLS
+114 LSLS
-124 LDRDSTRGY
+124 LDRDTQRGY

-140 YPYQGGALD
+140 NPYQGGPLD
-149 TWMTQWTKDKQPQ
+149 SWKTQRDTQMFQ
-162 NLFRVTEM
+162 
-170 GISVDEAGK
+170 VDDYGFAFDDDGK
-179 VSLKLWIDIN
+179 VSLVLYLNIS
-189 CYFGNRSGNVDY
+189 CYFANRSGSVDY

-218 TLNVTAGDEAV
+218 TLRVTADGKDIASCHAKV
-229 GSIHTKIVPYDSFRT
+229 VPYDSFRT
-244 VYELYDDIDALAAMD
+244 VYELYDDLEALAAMD

-305 DLVLTKL
+305 DLALTKL

-384 KDFASYIGFIRGE
+384 KNFASYIGFIRGE

-410 LDLEEYYNVK
+410 LDLAAYYNVQE
-420 NNEVNVKELLGDVF
+420 NRVNVKELLGDVF

-514 DKQFIQLGEA
+514 AKQFIQLGEA

-628 VNNTNSNELVAPW
+628 VNNINSNELVAPW

-683 KNLYDAAAEMKYL
+683 KDLYDAAEMKYL

-807 ADVIIENVSN
+807 ADVIIDNVSN
-817 DSAAAVNALLR
+817 DSTAAINALLR

-865 EYGAGIKA
+865 VYGSGIKA

-1025 NAGKAPLQGCICL
+1025 NAGKDPLQGCICL
-1038 TDDELTEQFNQY
+1038 TDDELTAQFNQY

-1060 NGDLDMA
+1060 NGDLDIA

-1087 NFIFSRSLTQ
+1087 NFIFSCSLTQ
-1097 TAYEGTAQPENPD
+1097 TAYEGTAQPTIPEQPEKPENPEK
-1110 PVNPGKPEEPGKPD
+1110 PGQPD

-1133 IIVWVLAASFSC
+1133 IILWVLAASFSC

>member
-1 MQLAAGC
+1 
-8 GDGPAA
+8 
-14 PSDDPKDHHG
+14 
-24 KEREEKEKTMQHK
+24 MQHK
-37 RSRLSTKILAFV
+37 RSRLTTKILAFV

-86 DIEWQISLAE
+86 DIDWQISLAE

-189 CYFGNRSGNVDY
+189 CYFGNRSGNVDF

-218 TLNVTAGDEAV
+218 TLNVTAGDKAV
-229 GSIHTKIVPYDSFRT
+229 GSIHAKIVPYDSFRT
-244 VYELYDDIDALAAMD
+244 VYELYDDIDALAATD
-259 TDLYVSKESMG
+259 TDLYVAKESMG
-270 QTTTDGY
+270 QTTVDGY

-305 DLVLTKL
+305 DLALTKL

-344 HLLLENETIN
+344 HLLLENETIS
-354 VNTLEGFTDAGKEL
+354 VNTLEGFTEAGQ
-368 LAQEMAKQNV
+368 AQLKAEMEKQGV

-384 KDFASYIGFIRGE
+384 KNFASYIGFIRGE

-453 GQGYDPNRDEAN
+453 SQGYDPNRDEAN

-514 DKQFIQLGEA
+514 AKQFIQLGEA

-538 FEMPYRDY
+538 FEMPHRDY

-608 YIQANKIT
+608 YIQNHKID
-616 MLENQAKLFSRG
+616 MLTTQAKLFSRG
-628 VNNTNSNELVAPW
+628 VNNTNSNEFVAPW
-641 YVDQYDRPG
+641 YVDQYDRVG
-650 TQTELMRP
+650 EQADLMRP

-683 KNLYDAAAEMKYL
+683 KNLYDAAVEMKYL

-738 FDGTFINVWQG
+738 FDGTFINVWRG

-764 DRVIVAEPA
+764 DRIIVAEPA

-778 MAACPETINYTQALT
+778 MAACPETISYDKAVT
-793 YLAAFATQF
+793 YLATFAAQF

-807 ADVIIENVSN
+807 ADVIIDNVSN

-828 AGKTVAMITEGSEK
+828 AGKTVAMITKGDEK
-842 GNFICSYEDFM
+842 GNFICSYEDFL
-853 TVAKDYVLTATG
+853 TIAKDYVITATG
-865 EYGAGIKA
+865 VYGANYKA

-878 PQVYLPGKPADN
+878 PLVFLPGKPANN

-914 AMGFTMTDDL
+914 AMGFTMTEDL
-924 TKANVIVGSR
+924 SKANVIVGSQK
-934 ALSDDALA
+934 LSDEALG

-947 TPYMGYSND
+947 TPYMAYG
-956 AITGRSAFMQE
+956 ATAFMGE
-967 LGVEISSCDKGTDFL
+967 GNFLLGLGVKLDSCTMGTDFL
-982 GRVVYPNNTLVNAT
+982 GRVVYPNNTLVNAS
-996 YINEGDDV
+996 YINEADDV

-1038 TDDELTEQFNQY
+1038 TDDELTKQFNQY

-1060 NGDLDMA
+1060 SGKLDMA

-1087 NFIFSRSLTQ
+1087 NFIFSRSLTE
-1097 TAYEGTAQPENPD
+1097 TAYEGVAQPENPD

-1124 APKTGDSSN
+1124 APKTGDTSSV
-1133 IIVWVLAASFSC
+1133 IVWVLAASFTV
-1145 VMIPAAVTLKRK
+1145 VMIPMTVTLKRK

>member
-1 MQLAAGC
+1 
-8 GDGPAA
+8 
-14 PSDDPKDHHG
+14 
-24 KEREEKEKTMQHK
+24 MQHK

-86 DIEWQISLAE
+86 DIDWQISLAE
-96 NAQAMVTVPTNM
+96 DATATVTLPTNL
-108 TEEELG
+108 TENELAAAMDAG
-114 TALSGDLTLS
+114 LSLS
-124 LDRDSTRGY
+124 LDRDTQRGY

-140 YPYQGGALD
+140 NPYQGGPLD
-149 TWMTQWTKDKQPQ
+149 SWKTQRDTQMFQ
-162 NLFRVTEM
+162 
-170 GISVDEAGK
+170 VDDYGFAFDDDGK
-179 VSLKLWIDIN
+179 VSLVLYLNIS
-189 CYFGNRSGNVDY
+189 CYFANRSGSVNY

-208 GAYLDLCGYY
+208 GAYLGLCGYY
-218 TLNVTAGDEAV
+218 TLRVTADGKDIVSCHAKV
-229 GSIHTKIVPYDSFRT
+229 VPYDSFRT
-244 VYELYDDIDALAAMD
+244 VYELYDDLEALAATD

-305 DLVLTKL
+305 DLALTKL

-514 DKQFIQLGEA
+514 AKQFIQLGEA

-807 ADVIIENVSN
+807 ADVIIDNVSN

-828 AGKTVAMITEGSEK
+828 AGKTVAIITEGSEK

-865 EYGAGIKA
+865 VYGAGIKA

-914 AMGFTMTDDL
+914 AMGFTI
-924 TKANVIVGSR
+924 KANVIVGSR

-947 TPYMGYSND
+947 TPYMGYSTG
-956 AITGRSAFMQE
+956 AISGSAFMQE

-1087 NFIFSRSLTQ
+1087 NFIFSRSLTE
-1097 TAYEGTAQPENPD
+1097 TAYEGVAQPENPD
-1110 PVNPGKPEEPGKPD
+1110 PVNPGKPD

>member
-1 MQLAAGC
+1 MQLAAG
-8 GDGPAA
+8 GGNGPAA

-37 RSRLSTKILAFV
+37 RSRLTTKILAFV

-66 VAKDTRAPGKSLAN
+66 VAKDTRSPGKSLAN

-86 DIEWQISLAE
+86 DIDWQISLAE
-96 NAQAMVTVPTNM
+96 DATATVTLPTNL
-108 TEEELG
+108 TENELAAAMDAG
-114 TALSGDLTLS
+114 LSLS
-124 LDRDSTRGY
+124 LDRDTQRGY

-140 YPYQGGALD
+140 NPYQGGPLD
-149 TWMTQWTKDKQPQ
+149 SWKTQRDTQMFQ
-162 NLFRVTEM
+162 
-170 GISVDEAGK
+170 VDDYGFAFDDDGK
-179 VSLKLWIDIN
+179 VSLVLYLNIS
-189 CYFGNRSGNVDY
+189 CYFANRSGSVDY

-218 TLNVTAGDEAV
+218 TLRVTADGKDIASCHAKV
-229 GSIHTKIVPYDSFRT
+229 VPYDSFRT
-244 VYELYDDIDALAAMD
+244 VYELYDDLEALAATD

-410 LDLEEYYNVK
+410 LDLAAYYNVQE
-420 NNEVNVKELLGDVF
+420 NRVNVKELLGDVF

-514 DKQFIQLGEA
+514 AKQFIQLGEA

-538 FEMPYRDY
+538 FEMPHRDY

-807 ADVIIENVSN
+807 ADVIIDNVSN

-865 EYGAGIKA
+865 VYGAGIKA

-914 AMGFTMTDDL
+914 AMGFTMTEDL

-947 TPYMGYSND
+947 TPYMGYSTG
-956 AITGRSAFMQE
+956 AISGSAFMQE

-1025 NAGKAPLQGCICL
+1025 NAGKTPMQGCICL
-1038 TDDELTEQFNQY
+1038 TDEELTAQFSQY

-1060 NGDLDMA
+1060 SGKLDMA

-1087 NFIFSRSLTQ
+1087 NFIFSRSLTT
-1097 TAYEGTAQPENPD
+1097 TAYEGVAQPENPD

-1133 IIVWVLAASFSC
+1133 IILWVLAASFSC

>member
-1 MQLAAGC
+1 
-8 GDGPAA
+8 
-14 PSDDPKDHHG
+14 
-24 KEREEKEKTMQHK
+24 MQHK

-86 DIEWQISLAE
+86 DIDWQISLAE
-96 NAQAMVTVPTNM
+96 DATATVTLPTNL
-108 TEEELG
+108 TENELAAAMDAG
-114 TALSGDLTLS
+114 LSLS
-124 LDRDSTRGY
+124 LDRDTQRGY

-140 YPYQGGALD
+140 NPYQGGPLD
-149 TWMTQWTKDKQPQ
+149 SWKTQRDTQMFQ
-162 NLFRVTEM
+162 
-170 GISVDEAGK
+170 VDDYGFAFDDDGK
-179 VSLKLWIDIN
+179 VSLVLYLNIS
-189 CYFGNRSGNVDY
+189 CYFANRSGSVNY

-208 GAYLDLCGYY
+208 GAYLGLCGYY
-218 TLNVTAGDEAV
+218 TLRVTADGKDIASCHAKV
-229 GSIHTKIVPYDSFRT
+229 VPYDSFRT
-244 VYELYDDIDALAAMD
+244 VYELYDDLEALAATD

-305 DLVLTKL
+305 DLALTKL

-384 KDFASYIGFIRGE
+384 KNFASYIGFIRGE
-397 NGYKANGSLYSGQ
+397 NGYKANSSLYSGQ
-410 LDLEEYYNVK
+410 LDLAAYYNVQE
-420 NNEVNVKELLGDVF
+420 NRVNVKELLGDVF

-514 DKQFIQLGEA
+514 AKQFIQLGEA

-628 VNNTNSNELVAPW
+628 VNNINSNELVAPW

-807 ADVIIENVSN
+807 ADVIIDNVSN

-842 GNFICSYEDFM
+842 GNFVCSYEDFM

-865 EYGAGIKA
+865 VYGAGIKA

-1004 MYEYGTNWFTKIPEG
+1004 MYEYGTNWFTKLPEG

-1025 NAGKAPLQGCICL
+1025 NAGKTPMQGCICL
-1038 TDDELTEQFNQY
+1038 TDDELTAQFNQY

-1060 NGDLDMA
+1060 SGKLDMA

-1097 TAYEGTAQPENPD
+1097 TAYEGTAQPTTPEQPE
-1110 PVNPGKPEEPGKPD
+1110 KPEEPEKPGQPD
-1124 APKTGDSSN
+1124 APKTGDPSN
-1133 IIVWVLAASFSC
+1133 IILWVLAASFSC

>member
-37 RSRLSTKILAFV
+37 RSRLTTKILAFV

-189 CYFGNRSGNVDY
+189 CYFGNRSGNVDF

-453 GQGYDPNRDEAN
+453 SQGYDPNRDEAN

-514 DKQFIQLGEA
+514 AKQFIQLGEA

-538 FEMPYRDY
+538 FEMPHRDY

-601 GLMTQAM
+601 GLMTQTM

-696 TRNDVKVNVASKEFT
+696 TRNDVKVNVAGKEFT

-807 ADVIIENVSN
+807 ADVIIDNVSN

-842 GNFICSYEDFM
+842 GNFVCSYEDFM

-865 EYGAGIKA
+865 VYGAGIKA

-914 AMGFTMTDDL
+914 AMGFTMTEDL

-947 TPYMGYSND
+947 TPYMGYSTG
-956 AITGRSAFMQE
+956 AISGSAFMQE

-1004 MYEYGTNWFTKIPEG
+1004 MYEYGTNWFTKLPEG

-1025 NAGKAPLQGCICL
+1025 NAGKTPMQGCICL
-1038 TDDELTEQFNQY
+1038 TDEELTAQFNQY

-1060 NGDLDMA
+1060 SGKLDMA

-1087 NFIFSRSLTQ
+1087 NFIFSRSLTT
-1097 TAYEGTAQPENPD
+1097 TAYEGVAQPENPD

-1133 IIVWVLAASFSC
+1133 IILWVLAASFSC

>member
-1 MQLAAGC
+1 MTA
-8 GDGPAA
+8 DG
-14 PSDDPKDHHG
+14 KD
-24 KEREEKEKTMQHK
+24 
-37 RSRLSTKILAFV
+37 I
-49 LILAL
+49 
-54 VFPASAFASVAD
+54 ASCH
-66 VAKDTRAPGKSLAN
+66 AK
-80 TYPAYT
+80 
-86 DIEWQISLAE
+86 
-96 NAQAMVTVPTNM
+96 V
-108 TEEELG
+108 
-114 TALSGDLTLS
+114 
-124 LDRDSTRGY
+124 
-133 LNPEKFP
+133 
-140 YPYQGGALD
+140 
-149 TWMTQWTKDKQPQ
+149 
-162 NLFRVTEM
+162 
-170 GISVDEAGK
+170 
-179 VSLKLWIDIN
+179 
-189 CYFGNRSGNVDY
+189 
-201 SAPHSNG
+201 
-208 GAYLDLCGYY
+208 
-218 TLNVTAGDEAV
+218 
-229 GSIHTKIVPYDSFRT
+229 VPYDSFRT
-244 VYELYDDIDALAAMD
+244 VYELYDDLEALAATD

-277 DMPYLIV
+277 DMPYLII

-384 KDFASYIGFIRGE
+384 KNFASYIGFIRGE

-410 LDLEEYYNVK
+410 LDLAAYYNVQE
-420 NNEVNVKELLGDVF
+420 NRVNVKELLGDVF

-477 VNKFNPMVFTEIHG
+477 VNKFNPMVFIEIHG

-514 DKQFIQLGEA
+514 AKQFIQLGEA
-524 VGMGAIA
+524 VGMGTIA

-628 VNNTNSNELVAPW
+628 VNNTNSNASVAPW
-641 YVDQYDRPG
+641 YVDQYDRVG
-650 TQTELMRP
+650 EQADLMRP

-683 KNLYDAAAEMKYL
+683 KNLYDAAVEMKYL

-738 FDGTFINVWQG
+738 FDGTFINVWRG

-764 DRVIVAEPA
+764 DRIIVAEPA

-778 MAACPETINYTQALT
+778 MAACPETISYDKAVT
-793 YLAAFATQF
+793 YLATFAAQF

-807 ADVIIENVSN
+807 ADVIIDNVSN

-828 AGKTVAMITEGSEK
+828 AGKTVAMITEGDEK
-842 GNFICSYEDFM
+842 GNFICSYEDFL
-853 TVAKDYVLTATG
+853 TIAKDYVLTATG
-865 EYGAGIKA
+865 VYGAGIKA

-914 AMGFTMTDDL
+914 AMGFTMTEDL

-1004 MYEYGTNWFTKIPEG
+1004 MYE
-1019 ATVLVQ
+1019 LS
-1025 NAGKAPLQGCICL
+1025 L
-1038 TDDELTEQFNQY
+1038 
-1050 NNGVVGFEYQ
+1050 
-1060 NGDLDMA
+1060 
-1067 LFANVLNHKI
+1067 I
-1077 HQTDEYTFIS
+1077 HI
-1087 NFIFSRSLTQ
+1087 
-1097 TAYEGTAQPENPD
+1097 
-1110 PVNPGKPEEPGKPD
+1110 
-1124 APKTGDSSN
+1124 
-1133 IIVWVLAASFSC
+1133 
-1145 VMIPAAVTLKRK
+1145 
-1157 AR
+1157 

>member
-1 MQLAAGC
+1 
-8 GDGPAA
+8 
-14 PSDDPKDHHG
+14 
-24 KEREEKEKTMQHK
+24 MQHK
-37 RSRLSTKILAFV
+37 RSRLTTKILAFV

-218 TLNVTAGDEAV
+218 TLNVTAGDETV

-270 QTTTDGY
+270 QTTVDGY

-305 DLVLTKL
+305 DLALTKL

-344 HLLLENETIN
+344 HLLLENETIS

-453 GQGYDPNRDEAN
+453 SQGYDPNRDEAN

-514 DKQFIQLGEA
+514 AKQFIQLGEA

-538 FEMPYRDY
+538 FEMPHRDY

-588 VYSDVASELVVPY
+588 V
-601 GLMTQAM
+601 
-608 YIQANKIT
+608 
-616 MLENQAKLFSRG
+616 
-628 VNNTNSNELVAPW
+628 
-641 YVDQYDRPG
+641 
-650 TQTELMRP
+650 
-658 VYDGEGQNG
+658 
-667 NFYPECYIIPM
+667 
-678 DSANQ
+678 
-683 KNLYDAAAEMKYL
+683 
-696 TRNDVKVNVASKEFT
+696 
-711 YDGVTYPAGTMV
+711 
-723 VSMYQAK
+723 
-730 RSLANSQL
+730 
-738 FDGTFINVWQG
+738 
-749 LYSESFAQRSNARGY
+749 
-764 DRVIVAEPA
+764 
-773 AYKTI
+773 
-778 MAACPETINYTQALT
+778 
-793 YLAAFATQF
+793 
-802 EGVEN
+802 
-807 ADVIIENVSN
+807 
-817 DSAAAVNALLR
+817 
-828 AGKTVAMITEGSEK
+828 
-842 GNFICSYEDFM
+842 
-853 TVAKDYVLTATG
+853 
-865 EYGAGIKA
+865 
-873 AVILN
+873 
-878 PQVYLPGKPADN
+878 
-890 TSGYVETTLRSGSYN
+890 
-905 YRFDWLALT
+905 
-914 AMGFTMTDDL
+914 
-924 TKANVIVGSR
+924 
-934 ALSDDALA
+934 
-942 AVKAG
+942 
-947 TPYMGYSND
+947 
-956 AITGRSAFMQE
+956 
-967 LGVEISSCDKGTDFL
+967 
-982 GRVVYPNNTLVNAT
+982 
-996 YINEGDDV
+996 
-1004 MYEYGTNWFTKIPEG
+1004 
-1019 ATVLVQ
+1019 
-1025 NAGKAPLQGCICL
+1025 
-1038 TDDELTEQFNQY
+1038 
-1050 NNGVVGFEYQ
+1050 
-1060 NGDLDMA
+1060 
-1067 LFANVLNHKI
+1067 
-1077 HQTDEYTFIS
+1077 
-1087 NFIFSRSLTQ
+1087 
-1097 TAYEGTAQPENPD
+1097 
-1110 PVNPGKPEEPGKPD
+1110 
-1124 APKTGDSSN
+1124 
-1133 IIVWVLAASFSC
+1133 
-1145 VMIPAAVTLKRK
+1145 
-1157 AR
+1157 

>member
-1 MQLAAGC
+1 
-8 GDGPAA
+8 
-14 PSDDPKDHHG
+14 
-24 KEREEKEKTMQHK
+24 MQHK

-86 DIEWQISLAE
+86 DIDWQISLAE
-96 NAQAMVTVPTNM
+96 DATATVTLPTNL
-108 TEEELG
+108 TENELAAAMDAG
-114 TALSGDLTLS
+114 LSLS
-124 LDRDSTRGY
+124 LDRDTQRGY

-140 YPYQGGALD
+140 NPYQGGPLD
-149 TWMTQWTKDKQPQ
+149 SWKTQRDTQMFQ
-162 NLFRVTEM
+162 
-170 GISVDEAGK
+170 VDDYGFAFDDDGK
-179 VSLKLWIDIN
+179 VSLVLYLNIS
-189 CYFGNRSGNVDY
+189 CYFANRSGSVNY

-208 GAYLDLCGYY
+208 GAYLGLCGYY
-218 TLNVTAGDEAV
+218 TLRVTADGKDIVSCHAKV
-229 GSIHTKIVPYDSFRT
+229 VPYDSFRT
-244 VYELYDDIDALAAMD
+244 VYELYDDLEALAATD

-305 DLVLTKL
+305 DLALTKL

-384 KDFASYIGFIRGE
+384 KNFASYIGFIRGE

-410 LDLEEYYNVK
+410 LDLAAYYNVQE
-420 NNEVNVKELLGDVF
+420 NRVNVKELLGDVF

-514 DKQFIQLGEA
+514 AKQFIQLGEA

-807 ADVIIENVSN
+807 ADVIIDNVSN

-865 EYGAGIKA
+865 VYGAGIKA

-914 AMGFTMTDDL
+914 AMGFTMTEDL

-947 TPYMGYSND
+947 TPYMGYSTG
-956 AITGRSAFMQE
+956 AISGSAFMQE

-1004 MYEYGTNWFTKIPEG
+1004 MYEYGTNWFTKLPEG

-1025 NAGKAPLQGCICL
+1025 NAGKTPMQGCICL
-1038 TDDELTEQFNQY
+1038 TDEELTAQFNQY

-1060 NGDLDMA
+1060 NGDLDIA

-1087 NFIFSRSLTQ
+1087 NFIFSRSLTE
-1097 TAYEGTAQPENPD
+1097 TAYEGVAQPENPE
-1110 PVNPGKPEEPGKPD
+1110 PVNPGKPEEPGKPV
-1124 APKTGDSSN
+1124 APKTGDTSS
-1133 IIVWVLAASFSC
+1133 IIVWVLAASFTV

>member
-1 MQLAAGC
+1 
-8 GDGPAA
+8 
-14 PSDDPKDHHG
+14 
-24 KEREEKEKTMQHK
+24 MQHK

-66 VAKDTRAPGKSLAN
+66 VAKDTRSPGKSLAN

-86 DIEWQISLAE
+86 DIDWQISLAE
-96 NAQAMVTVPTNM
+96 DATATVTLPTNL
-108 TEEELG
+108 TENELAAAMDAG
-114 TALSGDLTLS
+114 LSLS
-124 LDRDSTRGY
+124 LDRDTQRGY

-140 YPYQGGALD
+140 NPYQGGPLD
-149 TWMTQWTKDKQPQ
+149 SWKTQRDTQMFQ
-162 NLFRVTEM
+162 
-170 GISVDEAGK
+170 VDDYGFAFDDDGK
-179 VSLKLWIDIN
+179 VSLVLYLNIS
-189 CYFGNRSGNVDY
+189 CYFANRSGSVDY

-218 TLNVTAGDEAV
+218 TLRVTADGKDIASCHAKV
-229 GSIHTKIVPYDSFRT
+229 VPYDSFRT
-244 VYELYDDIDALAAMD
+244 VYELYDDLEALAAMD

-305 DLVLTKL
+305 DLALTKL

-384 KDFASYIGFIRGE
+384 KNFASYIGFIRGE

-410 LDLEEYYNVK
+410 LDLAAYYNVQE
-420 NNEVNVKELLGDVF
+420 NRVNVKELLGDVF

-514 DKQFIQLGEA
+514 AKQFIQLGEA

-807 ADVIIENVSN
+807 ADVIIDNVSN

-828 AGKTVAMITEGSEK
+828 AGKTVAIITEGSEK

-865 EYGAGIKA
+865 VYGAGIKA

-982 GRVVYPNNTLVNAT
+982 GRVVYPNNTLVNAS
-996 YINEGDDV
+996 YINEADDV

-1025 NAGKAPLQGCICL
+1025 NAGKTPLQGCICL
-1038 TDDELTEQFNQY
+1038 TDDKLTEQFNQY

-1060 NGDLDMA
+1060 SGKLDMA

-1087 NFIFSRSLTQ
+1087 NFIFSRSLTE
-1097 TAYEGTAQPENPD
+1097 TAYEGVAQPENPD

-1124 APKTGDSSN
+1124 APKTGDTSS
-1133 IIVWVLAASFSC
+1133 IIVWVLAASFTV
-1145 VMIPAAVTLKRK
+1145 VMIPMTVTLKRK

>member
-1 MQLAAGC
+1 
-8 GDGPAA
+8 
-14 PSDDPKDHHG
+14 
-24 KEREEKEKTMQHK
+24 MQHK

-66 VAKDTRAPGKSLAN
+66 VAKDTRSPGKSLAN

-86 DIEWQISLAE
+86 DIDWQISLAE
-96 NAQAMVTVPTNM
+96 DATATVTLPTNL
-108 TEEELG
+108 TENELAAAMDAG
-114 TALSGDLTLS
+114 LSLS
-124 LDRDSTRGY
+124 LDRDTQRGY

-140 YPYQGGALD
+140 NPYQGGPLD
-149 TWMTQWTKDKQPQ
+149 SWKTQRDTQMFQ
-162 NLFRVTEM
+162 
-170 GISVDEAGK
+170 VDDYGFAFDDDGK
-179 VSLKLWIDIN
+179 VSLVLYLNIS
-189 CYFGNRSGNVDY
+189 CYFANRSGSVDY

-208 GAYLDLCGYY
+208 GAYLGLCGYY
-218 TLNVTAGDEAV
+218 TLRVTADGKDIASCHAKV
-229 GSIHTKIVPYDSFRT
+229 VPYDSFRT
-244 VYELYDDIDALAAMD
+244 VYELYDDLEALAATD

-305 DLVLTKL
+305 DLALTKL

-384 KDFASYIGFIRGE
+384 KNFASYIGFIRGE

-410 LDLEEYYNVK
+410 LDLAAYYNVQE
-420 NNEVNVKELLGDVF
+420 NRVNVKELLGDVF

-514 DKQFIQLGEA
+514 AKQFIQLGEA

-538 FEMPYRDY
+538 FEMPHRDY

-711 YDGVTYPAGTMV
+711 YDGVTYLAGTMV

-807 ADVIIENVSN
+807 ADVIIDNVSN

-842 GNFICSYEDFM
+842 GNFVCSYEDFM

-865 EYGAGIKA
+865 VYGTGIKA

-947 TPYMGYSND
+947 TPYMGYSTG
-956 AITGRSAFMQE
+956 AISGSAFMQE

-1025 NAGKAPLQGCICL
+1025 NAGKTPMQGCICL
-1038 TDDELTEQFNQY
+1038 TDDELTAQFNQY

-1060 NGDLDMA
+1060 NGDLDIA

-1087 NFIFSRSLTQ
+1087 NFIFSRSLTE
-1097 TAYEGTAQPENPD
+1097 TAYEGVAQPENPD

>member
-1 MQLAAGC
+1 
-8 GDGPAA
+8 
-14 PSDDPKDHHG
+14 
-24 KEREEKEKTMQHK
+24 MQHK

-86 DIEWQISLAE
+86 DIDWQISLAE
-96 NAQAMVTVPTNM
+96 DATATVTLPTNL
-108 TEEELG
+108 TENELAAAMDAG
-114 TALSGDLTLS
+114 LSLS
-124 LDRDSTRGY
+124 LDRDTQRGY

-140 YPYQGGALD
+140 NPYQGGPLD
-149 TWMTQWTKDKQPQ
+149 SWKTQRDTQMFQ
-162 NLFRVTEM
+162 
-170 GISVDEAGK
+170 VDDYGFAFDDDGK
-179 VSLKLWIDIN
+179 VSLVLYLNIS
-189 CYFGNRSGNVDY
+189 CYFANRSGSVNY

-208 GAYLDLCGYY
+208 GAYLGLCGYY
-218 TLNVTAGDEAV
+218 TLRVTADGKDIVSCHAKV
-229 GSIHTKIVPYDSFRT
+229 VPYDSFRT
-244 VYELYDDIDALAAMD
+244 VYELYDDLEALAATD

-305 DLVLTKL
+305 DLALTKL

-465 QTLFEDANAMAL
+465 QTLFEDSNAMAL

-514 DKQFIQLGEA
+514 AKQFIQLGEA

-588 VYSDVASELVVPY
+588 VYSDVTSELVVPY

-608 YIQANKIT
+608 YIQNHKID
-616 MLENQAKLFSRG
+616 MLTTQAKLFSRG
-628 VNNTNSNELVAPW
+628 VNNTNSNEFVAPW
-641 YVDQYDRPG
+641 YVDQYDRIG
-650 TQTELMRP
+650 EQADLMRP

-696 TRNDVKVNVASKEFT
+696 TRNDVKVNVAGKEFT

-807 ADVIIENVSN
+807 ADVIIDNVSN

-842 GNFICSYEDFM
+842 GNFVCSYEDFM

-865 EYGAGIKA
+865 VYGAGIKA

-914 AMGFTMTDDL
+914 AMGFTMTEDL

-947 TPYMGYSND
+947 TPYMGYSTG
-956 AITGRSAFMQE
+956 AISGSAFMQE

-1004 MYEYGTNWFTKIPEG
+1004 MYEYGTNWFTKLPEG

-1025 NAGKAPLQGCICL
+1025 NAGKTPMQGCICL
-1038 TDDELTEQFNQY
+1038 TDEELTAQFNQY

-1060 NGDLDMA
+1060 SGKLDMA

-1087 NFIFSRSLTQ
+1087 NFIFSRSLTT
-1097 TAYEGTAQPENPD
+1097 TAYEGVAQPENPD

-1133 IIVWVLAASFSC
+1133 IILWVLAASFSC